1 MAYNTLG
8 ELVSGWVL
16 PQRPGPM
23 EITGRFVHLTP
34 LSAQEH
40 AADLYQAFRG
50 YDKILDYMASGPF
63 IS

>member
-1 MAYNTLG
+1 MAFNTLG
-8 ELVSGWVL
+8 ELVPGWVP

-23 EITGRFVHLTP
+23 DITGRFVHLTP

-50 YDKILDYMASGPF
+50 
-63 IS
+63 